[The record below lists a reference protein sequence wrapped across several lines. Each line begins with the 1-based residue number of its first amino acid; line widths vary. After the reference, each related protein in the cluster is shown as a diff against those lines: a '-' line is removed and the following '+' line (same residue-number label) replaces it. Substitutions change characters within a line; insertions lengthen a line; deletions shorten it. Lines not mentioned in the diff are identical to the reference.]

1 MVEAVEQHRRFS
13 VTVRKNKTS
22 ISLRIKLTLL
32 DVLIVFF
39 ISANHEFSQVALL
52 NVCTLVHQDFP

>member
-39 ISANHEFSQVALL
+39 ISTNHEFSQVAPL